1 MTIPDNGR
9 RRVVIARVTP
19 SIDCGRFPA
28 KRTVGETVR
37 VEADVFADGHDR
49 IACVLRYRR
58 SEEKIWTEEPMLP
71 LDNDRWRGEFTAAAL
86 GSYRYT
92 VAAWIDAFASWRD
105 AFARRI
111 DPADVDAALGMGA
124 QLVEVA
130 AERAGGADRAALMQ
144 LARRLTS
151 TEPLAA
157 RRGLAFSTELQTLM
171 RKHPDRSFETHY
183 GRELELM
190 VDHEQA
196 RFSSW
201 YEFFPRSTAAEGR
214 HGTFATAERRL
225 AYVAGMGFDV
235 VYLPPIHPIGRA
247 HRKGPNNALNVAPA
261 DPGSPW
267 AIGAADGGHRDVHR
281 ELGTLEDFR
290 QFCDAAQRLEIA
302 VALDIAF
309 QASPDHPYVRE
320 HPRWFKHRPDGSVQ
334 HAENPPKKYE
344 DIYPFDFDTEDWQA
358 LWTEL
363 HGVVSF
369 WIEQGV
375 RIFRVDNPHTKPFA
389 FWQWLLAEVRRK
401 HPEVI
406 FLAEAFARP
415 HVMHHLAKIGFNQ
428 SYTYF
433 TWRNT
438 KVELTEYFN
447 ELNARGCRD
456 YFRPNLWPNT
466 PDILHEYLQFGG
478 RAAFMCR
485 VVLAATL
492 SASYGIYGPA
502 FELGEQTPREPGT
515 EEYLDSEKYQL
526 RDWRLTEARNLKDFI
541 ARLNRIRREN
551 VALQANDNLQ
561 FREVDNEQL
570 IFYSKHSAD
579 LANVI
584 LVVANLDPHHVQS
597 GFLELPLEEWR
608 MDDDRPF
615 QMHDLLSDARYLW
628 QGRRNYV
635 SLDPQ
640 RSPAHIFRLRRH
652 VATERDFDY
661 FF

>member
-1 MTIPDNGR
+1 
-9 RRVVIARVTP
+9 VIARVRP
-19 SIDCGRFPA
+19 EIDCGRFPA
-28 KRTVGETVR
+28 KRTVGEIVR
-37 VEADVFADGHDR
+37 VEADAFADGHDR

-58 SEEKIWTEEPMLP
+58 SDEQTWIEEPMAP
-71 LDNDRWRGEFTAAAL
+71 LANDRWRGEFTAAAL
-86 GSYRYT
+86 GGYRYT
-92 VAAWIDAFASWRD
+92 VVAWIDAFASWRD
-105 AFARRI
+105 AFARRA
-111 DPADVDAALGMGA
+111 DPADIAAALGMGA
-124 QLVEVA
+124 RLVELA
-130 AERAGGADRAALMQ
+130 AERARGSDRAELVQ
-144 LARRLTS
+144 LARRLIGS
-151 TEPLAA
+151 EPLAT
-157 RRGLAFSTELQTLM
+157 RRSVAFSTKLETLM
-171 RKHPDRSFETHY
+171 RNHPDRSFETHY
-183 GRELELM
+183 DRELELS

-201 YEFFPRSTAAEGR
+201 YELFPRSTAAEGR
-214 HGTFATAERRL
+214 HGTLATAAQRL
-225 AYVAGMGFDV
+225 GYVAAMGFDV

-247 HRKGPNNALNVAPA
+247 HRKGRNNALEAGPA

-267 AIGAADGGHRDVHR
+267 AIGGADGGHRDLHR
-281 ELGTLEDFR
+281 ELGTIEDFR
-290 QFCDAAQRLEIA
+290 QFCEVARRLKIA
-302 VALDIAF
+302 VALDLAF

-320 HPRWFKHRPDGSVQ
+320 HPKWFKHRLDGSVQ

-344 DIYPFDFDTEDWQA
+344 DIYPFDFDSEDWQA

-363 HGVVSF
+363 YEVVLF

-389 FWQWLLAEVRRK
+389 FWQWLLSEIHRL

-415 HVMHHLAKIGFNQ
+415 HVMHHLAKIGFDQ

-438 KVELTEYFN
+438 KRELTEYFE
-447 ELNARGCRD
+447 ELNASGCRD

-466 PDILHEYLQFGG
+466 PDILHEYLQYGG
-478 RAAFMCR
+478 RPAFMCR
-485 VVLAATL
+485 AVLAATL

-502 FELGEQTPREPGT
+502 FELGERTAREPGT
-515 EEYLDSEKYQL
+515 EEYLDSEKYQI
-526 RDWRLTEARNLKDFI
+526 RDWRLTEAGSLKDFI
-541 ARLNRIRREN
+541 ARLNLIRREN
-551 VALQANDNLQ
+551 PALQSNDNLQ
-561 FREVDNEQL
+561 FREVDNAEL
-570 IFYSKHSAD
+570 LAYSKHSPD
-579 LANVI
+579 LENVI

-597 GFLELPLEEWR
+597 GFLEMPLEEWR
-608 MDDDRPF
+608 MDDGRSY

-640 RSPAHIFRLRRH
+640 RSPAHVFRLRRH

>member
-1 MTIPDNGR
+1 M
-9 RRVVIARVTP
+9 
-19 SIDCGRFPA
+19 
-28 KRTVGETVR
+28 
-37 VEADVFADGHDR
+37 
-49 IACVLRYRR
+49 
-58 SEEKIWTEEPMLP
+58 
-71 LDNDRWRGEFTAAAL
+71 
-86 GSYRYT
+86 
-92 VAAWIDAFASWRD
+92 
-105 AFARRI
+105 
-111 DPADVDAALGMGA
+111 
-124 QLVEVA
+124 
-130 AERAGGADRAALMQ
+130 
-144 LARRLTS
+144 
-151 TEPLAA
+151 
-157 RRGLAFSTELQTLM
+157 RRGAALAFSSDLQTLM
-171 RKHPDRSFETHY
+171 RKHADRSFETHY
-183 GRELELM
+183 DRELPLA
-190 VDHEQA
+190 VDHERA
-196 RFSSW
+196 RFSAW
-201 YEFFPRSTAAEGR
+201 YEFFPRSTATDGR
-214 HGTFATAERRL
+214 HGTFATAARQL
-225 AYVAGMGFDV
+225 AYVAAMGFDV
-235 VYLPPIHPIGRA
+235 VYLPPIHPIGRS
-247 HRKGPNNALNVAPA
+247 HRKGPNNALTAGRG

-267 AIGAADGGHRDVHR
+267 AIGASDGGHRAVHP

-290 QFCDAAQRLEIA
+290 QFCDAAKRLDIA
-302 VALDIAF
+302 VALDLAF
-309 QASPDHPYVRE
+309 QASPDHPHVRE
-320 HPRWFKHRPDGSVQ
+320 HPQWFKHRPDGSVQ
-334 HAENPPKKYE
+334 YAENPPKKYE

-363 HGVVSF
+363 YGVVSF

-375 RIFRVDNPHTKPFA
+375 RIFRVDNPHTKPFE
-389 FWQWLLAEVRRK
+389 FWQWLLAEIRRK

-438 KVELTEYFN
+438 KHELTAYFE

-478 RAAFMCR
+478 RPAFMCR
-485 VVLAATL
+485 AVLAATL
-492 SASYGIYGPA
+492 SGSYGIYGPA
-502 FELGEQTPREPGT
+502 FELGEQTPRETGT

-551 VALQANDNLQ
+551 IALQANDDLR
-561 FREVDNEQL
+561 FRDVDNEQL

-584 LVVANLDPHHVQS
+584 LVVVNLDPHHVQS

-608 MDDDRPF
+608 MDDGRPF

-640 RSPAHIFRLRRH
+640 HSPAHVFRLRRH

-661 FF
+661 YL